1 MGKPPDV
8 LPSAAVSQIV
18 FVAGARPNFMK
29 IAPILHAL
37 HARETKV
44 RDVLVHTGQ
53 HYDHGMSEIFFEQ
66 LGIKAPDVH
75 LEVGSGTHGAQTGRI
90 MQTFEEYLMQ
100 APPTAGVVVVGDV
113 NSTMACTLV
122 GVKMGLPV
130 AHVEA
135 GLRSFDRGMPEEIN
149 RIVTD
154 SIANLL
160 LVSDPAGLEN
170 LAHEGV
176 DPDRIRYVGN
186 VMIDSVVARLEEA
199 DALGQAEALGLPKQG
214 YALVTLHR
222 PQNVDHEDRL
232 RSLVRFLTELADEVP
247 VVFPVHP
254 RTANKLDAFGLRDE
268 LERHP
273 RIHASPPL
281 GYIEILS
288 LMKTAQLVIS
298 DSGGIQEETTFL
310 RVPCVTLRPSTER
323 PITVSQGTNTIA
335 GMDLDVARGAVKDV
349 LAGKYKSGRD
359 IEGWDGKAGERVV
372 DVILEA
378 WS

>member
-1 MGKPPDV
+1 M
-8 LPSAAVSQIV
+8 LRSAAVNEIV

-37 HARETKV
+37 HAHESDV

-66 LGIKAPDVH
+66 LGIKTPDVH
-75 LEVGSGTHGAQTGRI
+75 LEVGSGPHGAQTGRI
-90 MQTFEEYLMQ
+90 MQTFEEHLMQ
-100 APPTAGVVVVGDV
+100 ATRPAGIVVVGDV

-122 GVKMGLPV
+122 GVKMGIPV

-135 GLRSFDRGMPEEIN
+135 GLRSFDRAMPEEIN

-154 SIANLL
+154 SIADLL

-170 LAHEGV
+170 LGHEGV
-176 DPDRIRYVGN
+176 PSERIRYVGN
-186 VMIDSVVARLEEA
+186 VMIDSVVARLDEA
-199 DALGQAEALGLPKQG
+199 RALHKAKTLGLDEKG
-214 YALVTLHR
+214 YAVVTLHR

-232 RSLVRFLTELADEVP
+232 SDLVSFLTELADNLP
-247 VVFPVHP
+247 VVFPIHP
-254 RTANKLDAFGLRDE
+254 RTANKLETFGLRDK
-268 LERHP
+268 LENHP
-273 RIHASPPL
+273 GVHASAPL
-281 GYIEILS
+281 GYVELLS
-288 LMKTAQLVIS
+288 LMDTAKLVIS

-335 GMDLDVARGAVKDV
+335 GMDLDVARKAIGDV
-349 LAGKYKSGRD
+349 LAGSYKPGRD
-359 IEGWDGKAGERVV
+359 IDGWDGKASERVV
-372 DVILEA
+372 DAILGA
-378 WS
+378 WT

>member
-1 MGKPPDV
+1 M
-8 LPSAAVSQIV
+8 LPFAAVSQIV

-37 HARETKV
+37 HGRETEV

-90 MQTFEEYLMQ
+90 MHTFEAYLMQ
-100 APPTAGVVVVGDV
+100 APRTAGVVVVGDV

-135 GLRSFDRGMPEEIN
+135 GLRSFDRAMPEEIN

-154 SIANLL
+154 SIADLL

-170 LAHEGV
+170 LAREGV
-176 DPDRIRYVGN
+176 APERIRYVGN

-199 DALGQAEALGLPKQG
+199 DALGQAEALGLSKRG

-232 RSLVRFLTELADEVP
+232 RSLVGFLSELADDVP
-247 VVFPVHP
+247 VVFPIHP

-349 LAGKYKSGRD
+349 LAGKYKPGRD